1 MSRESEGPF
10 DVKIIASG
18 NASFPYTI
26 QVAAM
31 NIEATQPFDYVF
43 SPIVLTFQPDEV
55 EKSITVPIVD
65 DIFDELDETFKLI
78 ITVPN
83 ISRDAGIT
91 EGEINVTTLLIV
103 DDDGKCMNVL
113 LCTYVCT
120 YVCVFMYVCM
130 CVCVHVRTCVV
141 HYSLSRDY
149 PLSATSPFLVGV
161 CLHTYIHSAHL
172 SVIMRYCMYCRL
184 LCEPLATNV
193 RTSAYTV

>member
-83 ISRDAGIT
+83 ITRDAGIT

-113 LCTYVCT
+113 LCTYVCMCVCSCT
-120 YVCVFMYVCM
+120 YVCVCVFMYV
-130 CVCVHVRTCVV
+130 HV
-141 HYSLSRDY
+141 
-149 PLSATSPFLVGV
+149 
-161 CLHTYIHSAHL
+161 
-172 SVIMRYCMYCRL
+172 
-184 LCEPLATNV
+184 
-193 RTSAYTV
+193 